1 LGATDWEFI
10 LSLWAVNRGASR
22 DLAKRWQRRI
32 WALIFCAAQLFG
44 VLSST
49 QAQEEVL
56 PEVFLSGKVALSDRI
71 LLHYTG
77 IQSDSAPGGAVLDT
91 LDRVLIRDLTLSGFF
106 DLRLPNLP
114 PDTNRSKS
122 APTMTYL
129 DGLIKEG
136 GSYRADMRL
145 KSSFRG
151 QPFWERNYEFQFDK
165 ARAAGHRIAGDLIRQ
180 MIGEPPVM
188 ETRLVFCGKNDGGKD
203 LYSTTFD
210 GFDLRR
216 LTHEN
221 ASVFSPAWSP
231 DGSRIAFTTFVKG
244 QADIYIFNVAN
255 GEYRVFQNA
264 PGVDSAP
271 DWSPDG
277 NSIAYSS
284 SETDGNAEI
293 YVRPANGGPAKRLT
307 YSWAIETA
315 PSWSPTGR
323 ELAFTSDRLG
333 KPQVFIMDADGAN
346 QRRLTSFGEYNDSPA
361 WSPRGDM
368 IAYVRRNLEGFQIY
382 LTDPRGEIHTQLTTI
397 TGDNMDPCW
406 SPDGLRIAFASNR
419 TGTFQIYTMDL
430 FGRNVERVTQTPI
443 ACNNPTWSPVL
454 EDTTNVVITSR
465 K

>member
-1 LGATDWEFI
+1 MNKGVHRNFT
-10 LSLWAVNRGASR
+10 
-22 DLAKRWQRRI
+22 KRLPRRI
-32 WALIFCAAQLFG
+32 WVFIFSAAQLFG
-44 VLSST
+44 ILSFAY
-49 QAQEEVL
+49 AQDEVL

-77 IQSDSAPGGAVLDT
+77 IQSDSAPGGSVLDT

-106 DLRLPNLP
+106 DLRLPSLP
-114 PDTNRSKS
+114 PDTNCSKS
-122 APTMTYL
+122 APTVTFL
-129 DGLIKEG
+129 DGTFKEG
-136 GSYRADMRL
+136 GSYGVGMRL
-145 KSSFRG
+145 KTSFRG
-151 QPFWERNYEFQFDK
+151 QPFWERSYEFQSDK
-165 ARAAGHRIAGDLIRQ
+165 ARAAAHRIAADLIRQ
-180 MIGEPPVM
+180 ITGEPPVM
-188 ETRLVFCGKNDGGKD
+188 ETRIVFCGKNDGGKD

-221 ASVFSPAWSP
+221 ASVFSPVWSP
-231 DGSRIAFTTFVKG
+231 DGSRIAFTTFLQG
-244 QADIYIFNVAN
+244 QADIYILNVAN
-255 GEYRVFQNA
+255 GEYRVFQSA

-293 YVRPANGGPAKRLT
+293 YVRPASGGAARRLT

-382 LTDPRGEIHTQLTTI
+382 LADPHGETHTQLTPGP
-397 TGDNMDPCW
+397 GDNMDPCW

-430 FGRNVERVTQTPI
+430 YGRQVERVTQTSI

-454 EDTTNVVITSR
+454 EDTTDVVITS
-465 K
+465 KK

>member
-1 LGATDWEFI
+1 MR
-10 LSLWAVNRGASR
+10 LSRG
-22 DLAKRWQRRI
+22 I
-32 WALIFCAAQLFG
+32 WAFLFCSFLQFSLVSLVF
-44 VLSST
+44 
-49 QAQEEVL
+49 AQEEVL

-77 IQSDSAPGGAVLDT
+77 MRSDSALDGAILDT

-106 DLRLPNLP
+106 DLRLPSLP

-122 APTMTYL
+122 APTITYL
-129 DGLIKEG
+129 DGALQG
-136 GSYRADMRL
+136 GSSYGVGMRL
-145 KSSFRG
+145 RSSYRG
-151 QPFWERNYEFQFDK
+151 PPFWERDYQFQTDK
-165 ARAAGHRIAGDLIRQ
+165 VRAAAHRIAADLIQQ
-180 MIGEPPVM
+180 MTGEPPVM
-188 ETRLVFCGKNDGGKD
+188 ETRIAFCGKNDGGKD
-203 LYSTTFD
+203 LYATTFD
-210 GFDLRR
+210 GFDWRR
-216 LTHEN
+216 LTREN
-221 ASVFSPAWSP
+221 VPVYSPAWSP

-244 QADIYIFNVAN
+244 QADIYIFNVAD
-255 GEYRVFQNA
+255 GEYHVFQSA

-277 NSIAYSS
+277 NFIAYSS

-293 YVRPANGGPAKRLT
+293 YVRPAIGGAARRLT

-382 LTDPRGEIHTQLTTI
+382 LTDPYGQTHTQLTI
-397 TGDNMDPCW
+397 GPGDNMDPCW
-406 SPDGLRIAFASNR
+406 SPDGLRLAFASNR
-419 TGTFQIYTMDL
+419 TGIFQIYTMDL
-430 FGRNVERVTQTPI
+430 YGRNVERMTQTAI

-454 EDTTNVVITSR
+454 EDTTDVVITS
-465 K
+465 KK